1 MQINHAKAF
10 AYAKFSDRRE
20 KSRDDDSDSGKGSS
34 AAKRAAME
42 ETIDDGQDKKKRGRK
57 VYENPTN
64 KVSLKTAARSQHQD
78 AHSKPDYTVICRN
91 KTPLLVPD

>member
-64 KVSLKTAARSQHQD
+64 KVSLKTATILGPQMFIQSQIINCSQ
-78 AHSKPDYTVICRN
+78 RN
-91 KTPLLVPD
+91 SLFSAYQ